1 MVSILS
7 FTKHALNTLAFALLA
22 QGIVIPDGLEKRDG
36 AGVIALD
43 FNVVR
48 DPLNTNLAQFIDGDL
63 AKRKNTP
70 LTLQNRKTYYS
81 ANIGIGSNKQPQTV
95 ILDTG
100 SSDLWVVDVNA
111 QCQDDIDC
119 KDNGTFDPKTS
130 TTYQSLGTQFSIV
143 YGDETSSQGP
153 WAKDTVSFGGI
164 SITGQQFADVNST
177 SSDVA
182 VMGIGFKSGES
193 VESGE
198 NYDNIPITLKKQG
211 FIKSTAY
218 SLYLNS
224 PDAATGQII
233 FGGVDNA
240 KYSGSLVPE
249 SITAP
254 DRLIIK
260 LDTIDYAG
268 TSYNYSDGALLDSGT
283 TLSFIRPDIA
293 SQIARHA
300 EAFWVITDSSG
311 DGQYFINCNAPVSGN
326 VVYTFGKGAKITVP
340 LSEFIFPAGNG
351 LCVWGI
357 QPSGDDFAILGDN
370 FLRHAYLLYNLDA
383 NTISIAP
390 VKFTSDS
397 DIVSV

>member
-1 MVSILS
+1 MFSILS

-36 AGVIALD
+36 AGFVALD
-43 FNVVR
+43 FDVVR
-48 DPLNTNLAQFIDGDL
+48 NPLNMNLTQFIDGDL
-63 AKRKNTP
+63 AKRNDVP
-70 LTLQNRKTYYS
+70 LTLHDKVAYYS
-81 ANIGIGSNKQPQTV
+81 SSITVGSNKQPQTV
-95 ILDTG
+95 LVDTG
-100 SSDLWVVDVNA
+100 SSDLWIVDVNA

-224 PDAATGQII
+224 PGAATGQLI

-240 KYSGSLVPE
+240 KYSGNLIAE
-249 SITAP
+249 TITSP
-254 DRLIIK
+254 DRLIIT

-268 TSYNYSDGALLDSGT
+268 TAYNYSDGALLDSGT
-283 TLSFIRPDIA
+283 TLTFLRSDIA
-293 SQIARHA
+293 SQIAKQVGA
-300 EAFWVITDSSG
+300 TWVTNDSSG
-311 DGQYFINCNAPVSGN
+311 DGQYVIDCDASVSGN
-326 VVYTFGKGAKITVP
+326 VAYTFEKGAKITVP
-340 LSEFIFPAGNG
+340 LSEFIHRTHSKKC
-351 LCVWGI
+351 LWGI
-357 QPSGDDFAILGDN
+357 QPKRNFAILGDN

-383 NTISIAP
+383 NTISIAQ
-390 VKFTSDS
+390 VKYTSDS
-397 DIVSV
+397 NIVAV